1 VRIADFLSCLSLV
14 FILVLN
20 PFHPF
25 LFASEISAADL
36 ELLKKIEKD
45 HIQYFIRFSDK
56 ISGLTRDSSRSGS
69 PASIAAT
76 GFALSAVAIGQSRGW
91 INREYARAQIEKTL
105 KTLVS
110 RAAHKNGF
118 FYHFLDAR
126 TGRRVWNSEAS
137 SIDTA
142 LVIAGALLAAQY
154 YPGTNIERMAH
165 KIYARVDWP
174 WMMNNSSLICMGWTP
189 EGGFLPYYWDTY
201 SEHIILQA
209 LAIGSPTHAI
219 PAQAWQEWFR
229 NEDEYNHKKIIY
241 SHSGS
246 LFTYQFSHAY
256 IDFKNLNDRGINYF
270 ENSKLA
276 TLANRE
282 YSLSFKEKHKS
293 YSEFSWGLSASLGPG
308 GYKAYGGKPGQG
320 LHDGTIAP
328 YAAVSS
334 IVFTPKE
341 SLAAIKYFFHTH
353 GENLYGPF
361 GFKDAFNLDK
371 GWWAQEYLGIDQ
383 GISVMMLENFI
394 ENGVIWKKFMALK
407 AIQSW
412 IQKCGLDGEEKVI
425 PAA

>member
-1 VRIADFLSCLSLV
+1 MRIADFFSCFGLTL
-14 FILVLN
+14 LLLLN
-20 PFHPF
+20 PIQPF
-25 LFASEISAADL
+25 LHASKISPADT
-36 ELLKKIEKD
+36 ELLKKIERD

-56 ISGLTRDSSRSGS
+56 VSGLTRDSSRSGS

-76 GFALSAVAIGQSRGW
+76 GFALAAVAIGQSRGW
-91 INREYARAQIEKTL
+91 ISRDYAQAQIEKTL
-105 KTLVS
+105 RMLITK
-110 RAAHKNGF
+110 AAHKNGF
-118 FYHFLDAR
+118 FYHFLDSR

-142 LVIAGALLAAQY
+142 LVVAGALLAAQY
-154 YPGTNIERMAH
+154 YPGTSIERMAK
-165 KIYARVDWP
+165 KIYERVQWK
-174 WMMNNSSLICMGWTP
+174 WMLNDSSLICMGWTP

-209 LAIGSPTHAI
+209 LAIGSPTF
-219 PAQAWQEWFR
+219 PVPVQTWQEWFR
-229 NEDEYNHKKIIY
+229 NEDEYNGKKVIY

-246 LFTYQFSHAY
+246 LFTYQFSQAF
-256 IDFKNLNDRGINYF
+256 IDFRNLDDRGINYF

-276 TLANRE
+276 TLANLE
-282 YSLSFKEKHKS
+282 YSLSFKEKHKT
-293 YSEFSWGLSASLGPG
+293 YSPVSWGLSASLGPG

-320 LHDGTIAP
+320 LQDGTVAP

-334 IVFTPKE
+334 IIFTPQE
-341 SLAAIKYFFHTH
+341 SIAAIKHFYNVH

-361 GFKDAFNLDK
+361 GFKDAFNIDK

-394 ENGVIWKKFMALK
+394 EDGIIWEKFMALD

-412 IQKCGLDGEEKVI
+412 IKKCGLSGKEKTI
-425 PAA
+425 PAS